1 MNPALSQ
8 EGCPW
13 QSKEAELGSLQ
24 EKQVNPQAILPVS
37 FLEMTFGWA
46 ERRKA

>member
-13 QSKEAELGSLQ
+13 HSKGAELGSLP
-24 EKQVNPQAILPVS
+24 EEQVNPQAILLVS
-37 FLEMTFGWA
+37 FLEMTFG
-46 ERRKA
+46 